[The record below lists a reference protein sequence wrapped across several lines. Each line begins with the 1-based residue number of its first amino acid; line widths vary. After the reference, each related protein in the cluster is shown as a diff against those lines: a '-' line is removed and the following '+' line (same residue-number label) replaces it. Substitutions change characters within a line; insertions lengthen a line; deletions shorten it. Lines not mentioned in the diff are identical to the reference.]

1 MICAYRC
8 RAYAVKRIKGF
19 LTHPGDVIMRNQ
31 CLFASVVISIFCIFS
46 ASAWAETM
54 PSETLTPAVVTAPPS
69 PLGVSPGEVVLIAP
83 TSTDKESLA
92 GLKEVKMVFDI
103 SVGDPKKFLDCLEL
117 IEQTRVG
124 LLKQGVTPRFVL
136 AFRGPASRL
145 TQKDPGLVKASDQV
159 IVAKIHEKLLAMSK
173 DKNVELD
180 QCAMGN
186 TLQRV
191 KNEDTYPEL
200 KLVSNSLI
208 TIAAYQNKGYGYLP
222 FE

>member
-1 MICAYRC
+1 MRSN
-8 RAYAVKRIKGF
+8 
-19 LTHPGDVIMRNQ
+19 LVI
-31 CLFASVVISIFCIFS
+31 SGIVISISLLCS
-46 ASAWAETM
+46 AVAWAEPPNGDT
-54 PSETLTPAVVTAPPS
+54 TIPATISAPPP
-69 PLGVSPGEVVLIAP
+69 PLGISPGAVNLISP
-83 TSTDKESLA
+83 TVTDKESLA

-103 SVGDPKKFLDCLEL
+103 SVGDPKKFLDRLEL
-117 IEQTRVG
+117 IEQTRLG

-145 TQKDPGLVKASDQV
+145 TQKDPGLVKASDLP
-159 IVAKIHEKLLAMSK
+159 IVAKIHEQLIGMSK

-180 QCAMGN
+180 QCAMAN

-191 KNEDTYPEL
+191 KNEDTYSEL
-200 KLVSNSLI
+200 KLVSNSLV